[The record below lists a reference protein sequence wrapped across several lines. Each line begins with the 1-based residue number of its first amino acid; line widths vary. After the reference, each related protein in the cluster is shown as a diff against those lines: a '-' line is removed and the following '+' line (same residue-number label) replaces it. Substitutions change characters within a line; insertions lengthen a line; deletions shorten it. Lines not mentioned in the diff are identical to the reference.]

1 MFSNKTMGYASFV
14 MSDQLI
20 PTTVIVPVIE
30 FIKVLERV
38 FLFGK
43 PEKTNVFNLFLSPHE
58 ELSPSQCGCWYKS
71 SLILHHCG
79 PSCLE
84 GRFLGY

>member
-14 MSDQLI
+14 MSHQLI

-38 FLFGK
+38 FCLANLKKLMFSTCFYL
-43 PEKTNVFNLFLSPHE
+43 PMRNYHPVNVVAGINL
-58 ELSPSQCGCWYKS
+58 
-71 SLILHHCG
+71 
-79 PSCLE
+79 
-84 GRFLGY
+84 R